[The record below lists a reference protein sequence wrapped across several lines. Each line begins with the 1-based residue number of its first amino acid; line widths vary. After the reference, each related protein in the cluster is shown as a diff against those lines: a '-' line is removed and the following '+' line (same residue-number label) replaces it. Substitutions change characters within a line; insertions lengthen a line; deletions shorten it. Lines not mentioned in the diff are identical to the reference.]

1 MILMKPINFIR
12 VSLKMDKIVRNIT
25 VVAFF
30 LGVIYILFIE
40 TRLYES
46 SSATM
51 VKNLNDTTTDISGL
65 GVFMGSV
72 SSVTQDAMILQTYLS
87 SYDELDN
94 LDKKF
99 HLYKHYHS
107 DALDFADRLYS
118 FNSREDFLNKYLSRL
133 QLYLDETTGILTIGF
148 LHTDAN
154 ISKAITEQLL
164 RDSEIKI
171 NEYNKLVA
179 KKRLAYLIKQ
189 VKKDKAKLDK
199 SIRDLERFQ
208 NRYNLLDPLS
218 SAQSQTALISKL
230 KSELIQKES
239 ELNSLKKYMSEK
251 SFEVIQLKSEIR
263 DIKRTLASMRKS
275 LANKGKGALNN
286 ILFRYDRLKSIV
298 DLNKEVY
305 KTALVQ
311 LEQTKAEVSQNPKV
325 LMRITEPYIAD
336 DYAYPQKI
344 RSIFMLF
351 LMLSLGYGVFKLIY
365 SIIKEH

>member
-1 MILMKPINFIR
+1 MKLKNSIK
-12 VSLKMDKIVRNIT
+12 VSPKMDKIVRNIT
-25 VVAFF
+25 LVAFF

-51 VKNLNDTTTDISGL
+51 VKNLNTSATDISGL
-65 GVFMGSV
+65 GIFMGGV
-72 SSVTQDAMILQTYLS
+72 SSVSQDAMILQTYLS
-87 SYDELDN
+87 SYDELDS

-107 DALDFADRLYS
+107 NALDFADRLYS

-154 ISKAITEQLL
+154 TSKAITEQLIK
-164 RDSEIKI
+164 DSEVKI
-171 NEYNKLVA
+171 NGYNKLVA
-179 KKRLAYLIKQ
+179 KKRLTYLIKQ
-189 VKKDKAKLDK
+189 VQKAKARLDK

-218 SAQSQTALISKL
+218 NAQSQTAIISKI
-230 KSELIQKES
+230 KSELVQKVA
-239 ELNSLKKYMSEK
+239 ELNSLQKYMSEK
-251 SFEVIQLKSEIR
+251 NFEVIRLKEEIR
-263 DIKRTLASMRKS
+263 EMRKTLQTIRKS
-275 LANKGKGALNN
+275 LANKSKGALNT
-286 ILFRYDRLKSIV
+286 ILFRYERLKSIV
-298 DLNKEVY
+298 EFNKEVY

-336 DYAYPQKI
+336 NYEYPQKI